1 VPLLVLLGLAMEG
14 NFYPLV
20 LIAQEALPGRV
31 GFASGVTIG
40 FSVGVGAGCTA
51 VLGVVADAQGLT
63 TALVACAGLVALA
76 LAFAIAAR
84 PAHVGQREPEPAPAQ
99 A

>member
-1 VPLLVLLGLAMEG
+1 
-14 NFYPLV
+14 V

-40 FSVGVGAGCTA
+40 FSVGVGAGCVA

-63 TALVACAGLVALA
+63 TALFACAGLVALA

-84 PAHVGQREPEPAPAQ
+84 PAHVGQREPAPAPAQ

>member
-1 VPLLVLLGLAMEG
+1 M
-14 NFYPLV
+14 
-20 LIAQEALPGRV
+20 
-31 GFASGVTIG
+31 TIG

-76 LAFAIAAR
+76 LALAIAAR
-84 PAHVGQREPEPAPAQ
+84 PAHVGRREPEPAAVQ